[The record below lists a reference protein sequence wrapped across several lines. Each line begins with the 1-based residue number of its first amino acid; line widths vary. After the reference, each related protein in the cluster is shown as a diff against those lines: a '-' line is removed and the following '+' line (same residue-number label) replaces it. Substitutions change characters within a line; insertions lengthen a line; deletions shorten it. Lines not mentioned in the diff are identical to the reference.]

1 MAISKWK
8 CWKRTLVA
16 CRYCCILIRLF
27 KIYHLHSKIDNSMS
41 SETGMD
47 YPNIPPAVQFSAN
60 KQFHSHTQQQEQD
73 RAFIGNSKNIHAE
86 RETIKTLMRSANPQ
100 SNSSNND
107 NVPDDLGIRDL
118 ASLTAGDLEQFG
130 FTMPSEQNELLQI
143 FSKLPNQ
150 DPSYDYICQTD
161 AAKEYNSQIIGN
173 CSNHLMYLRSSL
185 AATNYKLMSKQPED
199 VIVNEKRYA
208 SRFVLEAL
216 KSVKMI
222 AEELSLDIKNIEEF
236 HDNAKQKQQQQEL
249 QRKSQLKKCSKK
261 LNLLTCIY
269 YSSLALGLSCATWWW
284 WSKHHFTSTP
294 KANLDIISF

>member
-1 MAISKWK
+1 MAISKRK
-8 CWKRTLVA
+8 CWKTTLVA

-27 KIYHLHSKIDNSMS
+27 KIYHLHSKIDNNMS

-47 YPNIPPAVQFSAN
+47 FPNIPPVVQFSAN

-73 RAFIGNSKNIHAE
+73 RAFIGNSRNIHAE
-86 RETIKTLMRSANPQ
+86 RETIKTLMRSGNSQ
-100 SNSSNND
+100 SGAFNND
-107 NVPDDLGIRDL
+107 NVPEDLSIRDL
-118 ASLTAGDLEQFG
+118 ASLTAEDLEQFG
-130 FTMPSEQNELLQI
+130 FTKPSEQKELLQI
-143 FSKLPNQ
+143 FAKLPNQ
-150 DPSYDYICQTD
+150 DPSYDYICQT
-161 AAKEYNSQIIGN
+161 ALAKDYNSQIIGN
-173 CSNHLMYLRSSL
+173 CSNHLMCLRSSL

-236 HDNAKQKQQQQEL
+236 HDKAKQKQKL
-249 QRKSQLKKCSKK
+249 QRQSQLEKCSKK
-261 LNLLTCIY
+261 KFNLMTCIY

-294 KANLDIISF
+294 KANLDIISI